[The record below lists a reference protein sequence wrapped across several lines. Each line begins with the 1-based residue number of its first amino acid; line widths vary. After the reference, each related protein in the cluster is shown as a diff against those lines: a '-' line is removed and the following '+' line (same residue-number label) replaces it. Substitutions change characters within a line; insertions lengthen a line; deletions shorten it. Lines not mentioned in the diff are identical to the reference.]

1 MSIVKPT
8 LNIDLF
14 KMEKAFFTGYREG
27 EKAFYISSTNWKG
40 EEEEVCLQR
49 YLEFIN
55 VELDKSLS
63 EDLNIYWLSRKCFHV
78 WDNIHHLQAW

>member
-40 EEEEVCLQR
+40 EEEEVCLQ
-49 YLEFIN
+49 
-55 VELDKSLS
+55 
-63 EDLNIYWLSRKCFHV
+63 
-78 WDNIHHLQAW
+78 